1 MVAEDMSLLRDAYK
15 VPSDIELLLPDPNE
29 RACFPRRG
37 CTALSLNAFVSGMRL
52 PLHLFFRRILREYG
66 LAPTQVSP
74 NGWGQ
79 MVGGLYQWFRHS
91 FGMEMPL
98 HVFQTMYQPRKL
110 PRKKGKDEEPGWYY
124 FCPWGPHK
132 PLVTENLSSVKQWKE
147 AWFWVTGNWQ
157 RVEDDPEPDLDVPN
171 VYGIDNSLP
180 RCELSREV
188 VEVLRSIYQAPPA
201 TQRYEFILNRHRC
214 LIDLGLMMM
223 DKDKRPRP
231 ALARLSKQKP
241 RALAPSSSEE
251 SRQKKVLEDLSR
263 QGSKETAQTLKVIK
277 VEDSAPEGDVPLSRK
292 RKTRAPGSGA
302 SQGSVEIVDDPAT
315 CSVPPLQRTLAI
327 NTSGEVVLEA
337 PPRLSQKTSGPEGN
351 PYESKRRLRELI
363 GASGARIPDDVLR
376 NVPFFPSMGA
386 QAVKKYLTPKWEEFS
401 SHGDLED
408 VLEASLASAIRAS
421 ALQMKVLGESRTRM
435 QEQRRLSTA
444 ASKSD
449 KEHKQALEGLQV
461 ALDSA
466 RMAYEQ
472 LEADLKESDSN
483 VLNLT
488 KHLDNTKAAQKCLRG
503 DLDSSESSR
512 REAES
517 NAARLLGE
525 KKEMEERLG
534 SVEAK
539 LENAD
544 AEFVANFH
552 NTEAYTNFSDYFAR
566 VGQQEVLTVLKK
578 DYPDFDIGLLEARF
592 PPPDA
597 GSEDDS

>member
-1 MVAEDMSLLRDAYK
+1 MSTGGEEDIIRHSGEEASPPISQSMEGVLPIRGVDAGTGVVVAIPAASLREAEDPYRVDVVRWAALDVPSIMVAEDMSLLRDAYK

-37 CTALSLNAFVSGMRL
+37 CTALSLNAF
-52 PLHLFFRRILREYG
+52 
-66 LAPTQVSP
+66 
-74 NGWGQ
+74 
-79 MVGGLYQWFRHS
+79 MVGGLYLWFRHS

-132 PLVTENLSSVKQWKE
+132 PLVTESPSSVKQWKE

-157 RVEDDPEPDLDVPN
+157 RVEDDPEPDLDVPS
-171 VYGIDNSLP
+171 VYGIANSLP

-201 TQRYEFILNRHRC
+201 TRRYEFTLNRHRC
-214 LIDLGLMMM
+214 LIDLGLMTM

-241 RALAPSSSEE
+241 RALASGSSEE
-251 SRQKKVLEDLSR
+251 SRQKKK
-263 QGSKETAQTLKVIK
+263 Q
-277 VEDSAPEGDVPLSRK
+277 
-292 RKTRAPGSGA
+292 
-302 SQGSVEIVDDPAT
+302 
-315 CSVPPLQRTLAI
+315 
-327 NTSGEVVLEA
+327 
-337 PPRLSQKTSGPEGN
+337 SGPEGS

-363 GASGARIPDDVLR
+363 GALGARIPDDVLR

-386 QAVKKYLTPKWEEFS
+386 QALKKYFTPKWEEFS

-408 VLEASLASAIRAS
+408 VLEASLASAVRAS
-421 ALQMKVLGESRTRM
+421 ALQMKVLGEFITQM

-472 LEADLKESDSN
+472 LEANLKESDSN

-488 KHLDNTKAAQKCLRG
+488 KQLDNANAAQKVASEALEASNMEKRRLLDEVQCLRG

-539 LENAD
+539 LENAE

-552 NTEAYTNFSDYFAR
+552 NIEAYTNFSDYFAR
-566 VGQQEVLTVLKK
+566 VGQQEVLAVLKN
-578 DYPDFDIGLLEARF
+578 DYPNFDVGTLEARF
-592 PPPDA
+592 HPPDA
-597 GSEDDS
+597 GSEGDG